1 MALGISPLFPPSC
14 YKLRTRYN
22 KRNLDS
28 NRLFKFLTSAT
39 ALASLAD
46 VLLARHAFLPKVRR
60 ETLDEAPGRLP
71 LLRLVGFFDM
81 LRSFSKKRSI

>member
-39 ALASLAD
+39 ALASHAD
-46 VLLARHAFLPKVRR
+46 FLLARHAFLPKVRR
-60 ETLDEAPGRLP
+60 EHLTKPRG
-71 LLRLVGFFDM
+71 GFLCFD
-81 LRSFSKKRSI
+81 